1 MESLAGI
8 VAVFGTL
15 LGVVV
20 SHILQSRAAAR
31 THAAILSAETRREL
45 RQATARLLACE
56 TVFRRLQYDR
66 WGKRDASLP
75 ERDAAAAAALE
86 ARSGLVAALAEVQ
99 LLTDNGGI
107 RERLAELADA
117 SFTLHY
123 AADEEDLATRSARV
137 RTAASSVVDTVGRV
151 VRS

>member
-31 THAAILSAETRREL
+31 AHAAVLSAETRREL
-45 RQATARLLACE
+45 RQATARLLAYE

-66 WGKRDASLP
+66 WGKRDAPLP

-99 LLTDNGGI
+99 LLTDNDGI

-117 SFTLHY
+117 SSTLHY
-123 AADEEDLATRSARV
+123 AADEEDLATRPARV